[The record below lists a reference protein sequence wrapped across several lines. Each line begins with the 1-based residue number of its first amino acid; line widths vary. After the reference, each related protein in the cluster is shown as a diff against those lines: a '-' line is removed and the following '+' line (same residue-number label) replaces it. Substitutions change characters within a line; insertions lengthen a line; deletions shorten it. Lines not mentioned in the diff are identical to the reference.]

1 MIGGPIRMRLFPM
14 QRRST
19 QTRTFGRA
27 RQLATGLC
35 IALLPLWWLPA
46 ASQETLIIA
55 ERVLVRLEEQH
66 GTPAAR
72 RIGHWQQL
80 IQDHQSLDDLQK
92 LELVNDFFN
101 RSRFVD
107 DADLWGVQD
116 YWATPLEFLVRDAG
130 DCEDYAVA
138 KYYTLRA
145 LGVDEQKLRITYVT
159 ALELDQAH
167 MVLAYYATPTA
178 VPLLL
183 DNLNPRI
190 LPAPQRPDLQPV
202 YSFNADDLWLARSRT
217 EQLRTGRQHQLGP
230 WQDILQR
237 IQEMQQK
244 LSGER

>member
-1 MIGGPIRMRLFPM
+1 M

-19 QTRTFGRA
+19 QTTTFGRA
-27 RQLATGLC
+27 RQVATGWFVV
-35 IALLPLWWLPA
+35 ILPLWSLALPA
-46 ASQETLIIA
+46 PDTFVIA
-55 ERVLVRLEEQH
+55 ENVLARMEERH
-66 GTPAAR
+66 GAPAAR
-72 RIGHWQQL
+72 RIDRWQRL

-107 DADLWGVQD
+107 DADLWGVKD
-116 YWATPLEFLVRDAG
+116 YWATPLEFLVQDAG